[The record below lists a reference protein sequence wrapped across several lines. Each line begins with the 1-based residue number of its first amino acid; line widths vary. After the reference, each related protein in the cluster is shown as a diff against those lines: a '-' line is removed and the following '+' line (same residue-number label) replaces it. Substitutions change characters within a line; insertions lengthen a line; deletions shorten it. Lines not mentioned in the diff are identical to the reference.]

1 MIILGYMGLAI
12 VTLIVT
18 ILLAEVICNVIDFIG
33 YS

>member
-12 VTLIVT
+12 VTLIGT
-18 ILLAEVICNVIDFIG
+18 ILLADVICKVIDFIG